1 MFAAFQLFFVILFSA
16 ASDVALVVLHS
27 KEVLMK
33 PSDQILTLSNVD
45 FRKLGI
51 IVDMGFISAKGI
63 ISNDLTYN
71 GVKQLVSFINKF

>member
-1 MFAAFQLFFVILFSA
+1 MFAAIQLYFVILFSA

-27 KEVLMK
+27 KEVLK
-33 PSDQILTLSNVD
+33 PSDQILTVSNMD

-63 ISNDLTYN
+63 ISNELTSN
-71 GVKQLVSFINKF
+71 GVKQLVGFINKF

>member
-1 MFAAFQLFFVILFSA
+1 
-16 ASDVALVVLHS
+16 
-27 KEVLMK
+27 MK

-63 ISNDLTYN
+63 ISNDLTSN
-71 GVKQLVSFINKF
+71 GVKQLVESKLYCKALIYSYIRYMYKLFPIF